1 MNIATIHKNNVLNT
15 FRVSQETREEI
26 NFSEYLSDALSNL
39 NNSQNAV
46 SIDQEKFI
54 NGEIEAHELMSTVA
68 ESELALKLATSVASK
83 FVTGIQELTNM
94 QI

>member
-1 MNIATIHKNNVLNT
+1 MDISAIHKNNVLNT
-15 FRVSQETREEI
+15 FSVSRETKT
-26 NFSEYLSDALSNL
+26 NFSSYFTNALEKL

-46 SIDQEKFI
+46 AEQQEQFI
-54 NGEIEAHELMSTVA
+54 NGEIEAHQLMATVA

-83 FVTGIQELTNM
+83 LVTGIQELTNM